1 MNINGGN
8 LKMEFEKPIIIND
21 HNRNKIQNALD
32 EVQKRCTARTIDYE
46 DILAELKAVEYQFST
61 VCTKKGFEGTTVL
74 IDVNGQTF
82 PNAYKFSAYSTQFSA
97 VYLKSKWRLMYIGRD
112 FCKSYNQRWYIHL
125 SETAKQSILD
135 SYSKD
140 MNR

>member
-1 MNINGGN
+1 
-8 LKMEFEKPIIIND
+8 MEFEKPIIINE
-21 HNRNKIQNALD
+21 HNRNKIEKALN
-32 EVQKRCTARTIDYE
+32 EVQERCKARLITYE
-46 DILAELKAVEYQFST
+46 DILAELKAVDEQFSK
-61 VCTKKGFEGTTVL
+61 VCTKKAFENTEVL
-74 IDVNGQTF
+74 IDVNGQNF
-82 PNAYKFSAYSTQFSA
+82 PNSYKFSAYSTQFRV
-97 VYLKSKWRLMYIGRD
+97 VYSKGKWRLMYIGRD

>member
-1 MNINGGN
+1 
-8 LKMEFEKPIIIND
+8 MEFEKPIIINE
-21 HNRNKIQNALD
+21 HNKDRIEKALN
-32 EVQKRCTARTIDYE
+32 EVQRRCNARLITYE
-46 DILAELKAVEYQFST
+46 DILAEIKAVDNQFSK
-61 VCTKKGFEGTTVL
+61 VCTKKGFEGSEVL

-82 PNAYKFSAYSTQFSA
+82 PNSYKFSAYSTQFRV

-125 SETAKQSILD
+125 SETAKQCILD